1 MDSESV
7 LSRRLKPLRRTGVP
21 DTAAESLKTVSLDA
35 LHREL
40 GAKMVPFA
48 GYSMPVNYPLG
59 VLKEHLQTRAEAGL
73 FDVSHM
79 GQAELV
85 GEDVAEALETLV
97 PGDIRSLKPGQV
109 RYTLLL
115 NDAGGIIDD
124 LMVTRPAESG
134 MENILYLVVN
144 AACKD
149 GDFKHIADKLVGR
162 ANLKRRDSAALL
174 ALQGPKSAAVLDQI
188 LPGVSSMDFMTSRVV
203 IWEGIHWRG
212 RL

>member
-79 GQAELV
+79 GQA
-85 GEDVAEALETLV
+85 
-97 PGDIRSLKPGQV
+97 
-109 RYTLLL
+109 
-115 NDAGGIIDD
+115 
-124 LMVTRPAESG
+124 
-134 MENILYLVVN
+134 
-144 AACKD
+144 
-149 GDFKHIADKLVGR
+149 
-162 ANLKRRDSAALL
+162 
-174 ALQGPKSAAVLDQI
+174 
-188 LPGVSSMDFMTSRVV
+188 
-203 IWEGIHWRG
+203 
-212 RL
+212 